1 MSNFLKNKFFKK
13 FIFLKNKSF
22 NLFIKVFIE
31 KALFDF
37 NIVFTYI
44 LLRKNEK
51 KIYSQNLNLFK
62 LYTI

>member
-22 NLFIKVFIE
+22 NLFIYVFIE